1 MDFSCYDSVSVSSMK
16 RNNENLTI
24 LGCFVSIDLNSSWNW
39 NVPLETLIFDRNLL
53 GVLVQPPVLGIHT
66 HGRLCI
72 SISRPAVGIWTNPL
86 EVRPIGKRF
95 KTIYR

>member
-53 GVLVQPPVLGIHT
+53 GVLVQPPVDI
-66 HGRLCI
+66 
-72 SISRPAVGIWTNPL
+72 VGECWYW
-86 EVRPIGKRF
+86 R
-95 KTIYR
+95 